1 MVDLPGGFWIN
12 TTWSYHTASDL
23 SPRSPA
29 LAGFRHLPG
38 HPSPAKP
45 FWAALGMSGGPRA
58 DTPPAGDPS
67 GAASAHLPV
76 WACFSQVDCTAVF
89 LGPTCLLESPPTP
102 SVRSSLDSVLISL
115 VYFSWLWSVGLWEIV
130 IYLFLCV
137 SKYVFSLLNHS
148 CLVVD
153 RIPVGKLFL
162 QIIEDIPAFSLS

>member
-1 MVDLPGGFWIN
+1 MVDLPGGFWVN
-12 TTWSYHTASDL
+12 TTWSYHTGSGL

-29 LAGFRHLPG
+29 LAGLRLLPG

-45 FWAALGMSGGPRA
+45 FSAAPGMSGGPLA
-58 DTPPAGDPS
+58 DTAPAGDPS
-67 GAASAHLPV
+67 GAPSAHLPV
-76 WACFSQVDCTAVF
+76 WACFLQVGCTAVF

-102 SVRSSLDSVLISL
+102 SVRSSLDSVFISL
-115 VYFSWLWSVGLWEIV
+115 VYFSWLWDIGLWEIV
-130 IYLFLCV
+130 TRLFFCV

-162 QIIEDIPAFSLS
+162 QNIEDIAAFSLS